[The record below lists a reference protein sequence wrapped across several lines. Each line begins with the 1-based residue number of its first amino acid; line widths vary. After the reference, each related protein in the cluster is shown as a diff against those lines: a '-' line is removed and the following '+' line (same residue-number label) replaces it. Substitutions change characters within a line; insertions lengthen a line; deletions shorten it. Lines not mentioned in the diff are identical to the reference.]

1 MDDDLSSEGV
11 VLVMGVTG
19 AGKSYFVNQLKGY
32 HAVQE
37 GHSLNSETT
46 ECQAVRIILDDS
58 EERSISVV
66 DTPGFDDT
74 ERSHGEVLSKIT
86 EFLAVQ
92 HALGIPL
99 RGILYLHKITD
110 NKMTGSALTYLRLFR
125 SLCGDDALKNV
136 ILVTTMW
143 NKMRDE
149 DTGEALR
156 REDELLDNFWK
167 PMVNKGSYVAQFDG
181 TSDTAFALIWQL
193 AGKEGVV
200 LKIQKEIVD
209 QDMEVLHTAAGQN
222 LLEMLEM
229 DKVEYEVR
237 IKRLE
242 SLMEKEEERGN
253 RAGVKALR
261 RQKADVEAILKRIE
275 RSIDKMKV
283 RPGSKMKER
292 IKAIINPV
300 ADYLTGPG
308 AVTTL
313 VAVLNITLFVVRV
326 VVGGP

>member
-1 MDDDLSSEGV
+1 
-11 VLVMGVTG
+11 
-19 AGKSYFVNQLKGY
+19 
-32 HAVQE
+32 
-37 GHSLNSETT
+37 
-46 ECQAVRIILDDS
+46 
-58 EERSISVV
+58 
-66 DTPGFDDT
+66 
-74 ERSHGEVLSKIT
+74 
-86 EFLAVQ
+86 
-92 HALGIPL
+92 
-99 RGILYLHKITD
+99 
-110 NKMTGSALTYLRLFR
+110 
-125 SLCGDDALKNV
+125 
-136 ILVTTMW
+136 
-143 NKMRDE
+143 
-149 DTGEALR
+149 
-156 REDELLDNFWK
+156 
-167 PMVNKGSYVAQFDG
+167 
-181 TSDTAFALIWQL
+181 
-193 AGKEGVV
+193 
-200 LKIQKEIVD
+200 
-209 QDMEVLHTAAGQN
+209 MEVLHTAAGQN

-237 IKRLE
+237 LKRLE